1 MRIRFRE
8 KTAFEAARCMESSGE
23 LHNPGQGWYHV
34 YTFRAKPDGGRPVEE
49 EAWLDESCR
58 QEQLAL
64 VLILIGDYRACEI
77 PKEALLHIGQI
88 LEFFRRNGKEMILR
102 FVYDNEGKGMER
114 EPLTV
119 SMVKR
124 HMEQIGGAIR
134 PYMEDILVLQGI
146 FVGNWGEMHGSKF
159 LGRDSMCD
167 LMNTL
172 YRATEGRCF
181 LAVRTP
187 AQWRTVAD
195 GSAEPGLEERLGLYN
210 DGIFGSETDL
220 GTYGTRTRAQAGET
234 GSWSRGEEL
243 DWQEGCMDMTPNG
256 GEILSGQPLTG
267 YRQAAEVLGKMHASY
282 LNSIYHPD
290 QLEHWRRETVEEAGC
305 WDGISGYDYIG
316 RHLGYRFTVRNVTEK
331 KGKELLV
338 TVENTGFGNLCQE
351 AECFL
356 VTEYG
361 DGRAVLRHLAADPG
375 EWRSGQESL
384 LRADISEGRAPGS
397 RLFLTLKRRADGRVI
412 RFANEGAGDRILL
425 GGYPDR

>member
-1 MRIRFRE
+1 MRIRFKGRG
-8 KTAFEAARCMESSGE
+8 AFCPGICRESSQE
-23 LHNPGQGWYHV
+23 LHDPGRGWYHV
-34 YTFRAKPDGGRPVEE
+34 YTFRAGSGRPVEE

-58 QEQLAL
+58 QERLAL
-64 VLILIGDYRACEI
+64 ALIDIGDYRACGM
-77 PKEALLHIGQI
+77 PGEALHHIGEI
-88 LEFFRRNGKEMILR
+88 LEFFRRNGKQVILR
-102 FVYDNEGKGMER
+102 FVYDNEGKGMQR

-159 LGRDSMCD
+159 LDRDSMCG
-167 LMNTL
+167 LMDAL
-172 YRATEGRCF
+172 YRATGGRCF

-187 AQWRTVAD
+187 AQWRTVVS

-220 GTYGTRTRAQAGET
+220 GTYGDQTRAQAGEN
-234 GSWSRGEEL
+234 GSWSRAEEL

-267 YRQAAEVLGKMHASY
+267 YRQAAVALGQMHVSY

-290 QLEHWRRETVEEAGC
+290 QLEHWKRETVAEAGC
-305 WDGISGYDYIG
+305 WDGVSGYDYIG
-316 RHLGYRFTVRNVTEK
+316 RHLGYRFTVRDVTER
-331 KGKELLV
+331 KGKELQV

-361 DGRAVLRHLAADPG
+361 DGRAVLRRLAADPR
-375 EWRSGQESL
+375 EWRCGQESL
-384 LRADISEGRAPGS
+384 LRADISESCAPGS
-397 RLFLTLKRRADGRVI
+397 RIFLTLKRRADGKVI
-412 RFANEGAGDRILL
+412 RFANEGADDRILL
-425 GGYPDR
+425 GGFPDR

>member
-1 MRIRFRE
+1 
-8 KTAFEAARCMESSGE
+8 
-23 LHNPGQGWYHV
+23 
-34 YTFRAKPDGGRPVEE
+34 
-49 EAWLDESCR
+49 
-58 QEQLAL
+58 
-64 VLILIGDYRACEI
+64 
-77 PKEALLHIGQI
+77 
-88 LEFFRRNGKEMILR
+88 
-102 FVYDNEGKGMER
+102 
-114 EPLTV
+114 
-119 SMVKR
+119 
-124 HMEQIGGAIR
+124 
-134 PYMEDILVLQGI
+134 
-146 FVGNWGEMHGSKF
+146 
-159 LGRDSMCD
+159 
-167 LMNTL
+167 
-172 YRATEGRCF
+172 
-181 LAVRTP
+181 
-187 AQWRTVAD
+187 
-195 GSAEPGLEERLGLYN
+195 
-210 DGIFGSETDL
+210 
-220 GTYGTRTRAQAGET
+220 
-234 GSWSRGEEL
+234 
-243 DWQEGCMDMTPNG
+243 MDMTPNG